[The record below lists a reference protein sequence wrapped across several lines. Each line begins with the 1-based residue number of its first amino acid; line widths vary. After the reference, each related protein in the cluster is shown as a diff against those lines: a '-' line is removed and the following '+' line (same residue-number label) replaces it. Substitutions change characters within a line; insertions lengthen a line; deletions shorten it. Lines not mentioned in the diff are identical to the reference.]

1 MNLKTQNIF
10 DEINSLINGVKNYL
24 KNKSLSEDDNFHA
37 NQKDK
42 EEFYSNLIKNDPT
55 TSDSSAKK
63 MSNLSINLSDTA
75 QLKLIKKQKKLLRR
89 SRK

>member
-24 KNKSLSEDDNFHA
+24 KNKSLTGVDNFHA
-37 NQKDK
+37 NQNDK
-42 EEFYSNLIKNDPT
+42 EEFYSNLIKNEPIIT
-55 TSDSSAKK
+55 DSSAKI
-63 MSNLSINLSDTA
+63 MSNLSTSDTV
-75 QLKLIKKQKKLLRR
+75 QQKLIKKQKKLLRK